1 MIGDSERPLKI
12 TKKKFNK
19 KTSHEEKATRIASAE
34 ESELDQGVGNIIEQ
48 FQGFDSKQ
56 MEDKYQKELK
66 TNNNTEIAE
75 EFRNGSLET
84 FGEIKQRLS
93 VETGDDYTSPKQKK
107 RRSVSEIFSY
117 LREKKE
123 QGAVKKEDFESRK
136 RVEAV
141 TKGVL

>member
-48 FQGFDSKQ
+48 FQGFDSKR

-84 FGEIKQRLS
+84 FGEKNTDCRL
-93 VETGDDYTSPKQKK
+93 K
-107 RRSVSEIFSY
+107 RVMISHLQSR
-117 LREKKE
+117 R
-123 QGAVKKEDFESRK
+123 KEDLFLKYFHTCERK
-136 RVEAV
+136 RN
-141 TKGVL
+141 KGL

>member
-12 TKKKFNK
+12 TKKKFKK
-19 KTSHEEKATRIASAE
+19 KTSNEEKATRTASAKD
-34 ESELDQGVGNIIEQ
+34 SELDQGVGNIIEQ
-48 FQGFDSKQ
+48 FQGFDSKR
-56 MEDKYQKELK
+56 MEDKYQKKLK

-75 EFRNGSLET
+75 EFRNGSQET

-93 VETGDDYTSPKQKK
+93 VKTGDDFTSPKQKK
-107 RRSVSEIFSY
+107 RRFASEISSY

-123 QGAVKKEDFESRK
+123 QRAVKKEDFESRK
-136 RVEAV
+136 RAEAA

>member
-12 TKKKFNK
+12 TKKKFKK
-19 KTSHEEKATRIASAE
+19 KTSNEEKATRTASAKD
-34 ESELDQGVGNIIEQ
+34 SELDQGVGNIIEQ
-48 FQGFDSKQ
+48 FQGFDSKR
-56 MEDKYQKELK
+56 MEDKYQKKLK

-75 EFRNGSLET
+75 EFRNGSQET

-93 VETGDDYTSPKQKK
+93 VKTGDDFTSPKQKK
-107 RRSVSEIFSY
+107 RRFASEIFSY

-123 QGAVKKEDFESRK
+123 QRAVKKEDFESRK
-136 RVEAV
+136 RAEAA